1 MDGRGIRMIWVASY
15 PKSGSTWVR
24 AFLANLLHGGD
35 EPLRLQQIVDLW
47 KVYHKDV
54 GNLADG
60 DMVRIHRL
68 PHGLTIPPRTV
79 YIVRD
84 PRDVAV
90 SWAAHYGV
98 TIGRAIRT
106 LNSKEPMAPR
116 ADRVVTPPAKTA
128 DGSWSGHVKAW
139 TKNTVVPS
147 GLVMRYETILGNRN
161 GLAFNNLIASVLAP
175 GFDRK
180 QFARAIDHSRFHE
193 LQAQEDRDGFAER
206 PPSCK
211 RFFRRGQAGGWR
223 NVLTKPQARKIETVN
238 RAMMERF
245 GYLDKSN
252 E

>member
-1 MDGRGIRMIWVASY
+1 MDGRGVRMIWVVSY

-24 AFLANLLHGGD
+24 AFLANLIHGGV
-35 EPLRLQQIVDLW
+35 EPLRLQEIVDLW
-47 KVYHKDV
+47 KVYHKDA
-54 GNLADG
+54 GNLVDG

-79 YIVRD
+79 YVVRD

-128 DGSWSGHVKAW
+128 DGSWSGHTAAW
-139 TKNTVVPS
+139 GLAAPNIFRYEDMIADP
-147 GLVMRYETILGNRN
+147 LVMFT
-161 GLAFNNLIASVLAP
+161 GLAHCLTDTKY
-175 GFDRK
+175 GDR
-180 QFARAIDHSRFHE
+180 AIRRAIDHSRFHE

-223 NVLTKPQARKIETVN
+223 NVLTKPQARKIETAN